1 MDIKAPKESS
11 ELQSDR
17 FMPDDEVKPTVVS
30 RSIFLDRKF
39 FFYFFDFFKWT
50 SQVLRSSFKR
60 SFFRT

>member
-39 FFYFFDFFKWT
+39 FLFFIFLSGSLKF
-50 SQVLRSSFKR
+50 
-60 SFFRT
+60 

>member
-39 FFYFFDFFKWT
+39 FFYFFDFFKWI

>member
-30 RSIFLDRKF
+30 RSIFLDRNF
-39 FFYFFDFFKWT
+39 FFIFYFFKWI

-60 SFFRT
+60 SFFFRT